1 MSNFTIN
8 SAESSSFATFGWI
21 KFPILKF
28 RIFCD
33 LVVTVFSLITSKF
46 KGFYTVENRHNP
58 GMAERTVTRASASP
72 LVSLRQTALAHT
84 LSMVD
89 PGSPAHFRSCVN
101 VGVVG
106 IGGQGKS
113 FLINALRHYQDED
126 YDDNDAQTD
135 VLPSDQANTERYQF
149 SDHKYLCE
157 LPNLDLA
164 RYNLEAFTRRSGF
177 DDYDA
182 LLIVQNEPTCC
193 PEVLE
198 LFRRAKSKGI
208 PVYVVRSNF
217 DAAIRSERRKSEPR
231 TNIQL
236 SVIIKNSMANLFNC
250 EIDQKNIFT
259 CIRVADG
266 SAEDDFHKLRMAV
279 QQVEKRVTDDHIAL
293 EG

>member
-1 MSNFTIN
+1 MSNFTIDG
-8 SAESSSFATFGWI
+8 AEKPSFTTLGWI
-21 KFPILKF
+21 KYPIRKF
-28 RIFCD
+28 RIFCGR
-33 LVVTVFSLITSKF
+33 VITAFSLIASKL
-46 KGFYTVENRHNP
+46 KDSYTVENRHNP
-58 GMAERTVTRASASP
+58 GMAQRTVTRASESP

-89 PGSPAHFRSCVN
+89 PGSPAHFRSCIN

-113 FLINALRHYQDED
+113 WLINALRHHQGED

-149 SDHKYLCE
+149 CDHKYLCE

-164 RYNLEAFTRRSGF
+164 RYNLEAFTRRSGL

-198 LFRRAKSKGI
+198 LLRRAKSEGI

-217 DAAIRSERRKSEPR
+217 DAAIRSEQRKSEPR

-236 SVIIKNSMANLFNC
+236 SSIIKNSMANQFNR
-250 EIDQKNIFT
+250 EIDQRNIFT
-259 CIRVADG
+259 CIRVTDG
-266 SAEDDFHKLRMAV
+266 SAEDDFQKLRMAV
-279 QQVEKRVTDDHIAL
+279 QLVEKRVTDGHVSL